1 LKGAHTELRHQRS
14 GRTGLPGKLQGAAL
28 IALLCIVVIAVPR
41 AAFAA
46 TSAELNTY
54 HRYVAAGS
62 ERLQKGDYRGAR
74 DAFAEALRYADTDVA
89 AYLGLGIAALH
100 LQDEITAERS
110 LRRAVEL
117 NPREKQALVVLGE
130 LAQQHDDLEQ
140 AAGYWERALEIDPRD
155 ELLKARLER
164 IRREHRTEKD
174 FNRDL
179 TGHFSAKYE
188 GRERIETGRIV
199 LRILEDAYGE
209 IGRALSFYPDR
220 EIAVILYSDKQF
232 REVTDAPGWSS
243 GVYDGKIR
251 IPIGG
256 IEQETP
262 ALRRLLFHEYT
273 HAAVRALTPR
283 APGWLN
289 EGLAQHFEGR
299 VVSENERRMLR
310 KVQQSGSLPP
320 LSALEGSFMGLSGQQ
335 AAYAY
340 MVSLSSVQYL
350 IGQFGMYRLR
360 MVLDELAAGS
370 DAHRS
375 IQNALLVSFDDFE
388 RGWRRSL
395 E

>member
-1 LKGAHTELRHQRS
+1 MA
-14 GRTGLPGKLQGAAL
+14 LPGAAL
-28 IALLCIVVIAVPR
+28 AALLCILPVAVPR
-41 AAFAA
+41 DAAAS
-46 TSAELNTY
+46 SAELNTY
-54 HRYVAAGS
+54 HRYVAVGA
-62 ERLQKGDYRGAR
+62 ERLQKGDYRAAR
-74 DAFAEALRYADTDVA
+74 DAFTEALRYADADVA
-89 AYLGLGIAALH
+89 AYLGLGIASLH
-100 LQDEITAERS
+100 LHDETTAERS

-130 LAQQHDDLEQ
+130 LAQRHDDLEA
-140 AAGYWERALEIDPRD
+140 AAGYWERALELDPND
-155 ELLKARLER
+155 GPLKARLER

-232 REVTDAPGWSS
+232 REVTDAPGWS
-243 GVYDGKIR
+243 GGIYDGKIR

-273 HAAVRALTPR
+273 HAAVRALTPHV
-283 APGWLN
+283 PTWLN

-299 VVSENERRMLR
+299 VLTEGQRQMLR
-310 KVQQSGSLPP
+310 KAQQSGSLPP
-320 LSALEGSFMGLSGQQ
+320 LSALERSFMALGDQQ
-335 AAYAY
+335 AGYAY
-340 MVSLSSVQYL
+340 LVSL
-350 IGQFGMYRLR
+350 
-360 MVLDELAAGS
+360 
-370 DAHRS
+370 
-375 IQNALLVSFDDFE
+375 
-388 RGWRRSL
+388 
-395 E
+395 